1 LEAERKNMLNVLLV
15 HGPNLNLLG
24 WREPGIYGK
33 ISFDEINAR
42 LKRVAEEN
50 DTQLRVF
57 QSNSEGALVDA
68 IQDARTWADGIVI
81 NPGAYSHYSI
91 ALRDALSA
99 VKLPTIEVHLS
110 NIHARE
116 EFRHR
121 LVLTP
126 VCWDDLRFGLA
137 ELFVWSGSL
146 DRHSSRERNLNTSC
160 DDNSFEWAIKSAL
173 P

>member
-1 LEAERKNMLNVLLV
+1 MGECSMLKILLI

-24 WREPGIYGK
+24 WREPGIYGNVG
-33 ISFDEINAR
+33 FDEINTR
-42 LKRVAEEN
+42 LKRVAAEN
-50 DTQLRVF
+50 DAELKVF

-68 IQDARTWADGIVI
+68 IQDARNWADGIVI

-99 VKLPTIEVHLS
+99 VKLPAIEVHLS

-116 EFRHR
+116 EFRHK

-126 VCWDDLRFGLA
+126 VCVGMICGLGWRSYLYA
-137 ELFVWSGSL
+137 LQALIALLQERKQSE
-146 DRHSSRERNLNTSC
+146 SR
-160 DDNSFEWAIKSAL
+160 
-173 P
+173 

>member
-1 LEAERKNMLNVLLV
+1 MLKILLI

-24 WREPGIYGK
+24 WREPSIYGTV
-33 ISFDEINAR
+33 SFDEINAR
-42 LKRVAEEN
+42 MKKAAAENNAEL
-50 DTQLRVF
+50 TVF

-68 IQDARTWADGIVI
+68 IHDARNWADGIII

-116 EFRHR
+116 EFRHK

-126 VCWDDLRFGLA
+126 VCVGMICGLGWRGYLYGLQALISILEEERKKENSIGFDD
-137 ELFVWSGSL
+137 
-146 DRHSSRERNLNTSC
+146 
-160 DDNSFEWAIKSAL
+160 
-173 P
+173 

>member
-1 LEAERKNMLNVLLV
+1 MFKLLLI

-24 WREPGIYGK
+24 SREPGIYGTVG
-33 ISFDEINAR
+33 FEEINTR
-42 LKRVAEEN
+42 MKRVAEEHGAE
-50 DTQLRVF
+50 LRVF

-81 NPGAYSHYSI
+81 NPGAYAHYSI
-91 ALRDALSA
+91 AIRDALSA
-99 VKLPTIEVHLS
+99 VKLPAIEVHLS

-121 LVLTP
+121 LMLTP
-126 VCWDDLRFGLA
+126 VCVGMICGLGWRSYLYGVEA
-137 ELFVWSGSL
+137 LIAL
-146 DRHSSRERNLNTSC
+146 LQERAQT
-160 DDNSFEWAIKSAL
+160 K

>member
-1 LEAERKNMLNVLLV
+1 MLRILLM

-24 WREPGIYGK
+24 WREPGIYGEV
-33 ISFDEINAR
+33 SLDEINAR
-42 LKRVAEEN
+42 MKQVAEEN
-50 DTQLRVF
+50 GCELRVF

-68 IQDARTWADGIVI
+68 IHDARHWADGIVI

-110 NIHARE
+110 NVHARE

-121 LVLTP
+121 RVLTP
-126 VCWDDLRFGLA
+126 VCVGMLCGLGWRSYLYGLLA
-137 ELFVWSGSL
+137 LIEILK
-146 DRHSSRERNLNTSC
+146 ERAQAT
-160 DDNSFEWAIKSAL
+160 EKK
-173 P
+173 

>member
-1 LEAERKNMLNVLLV
+1 MPKILLL

-24 WREPGIYGK
+24 SREPGIYGTV
-33 ISFDEINAR
+33 SLDEINAR
-42 LKRVAEEN
+42 MNKVADEN
-50 DTQLRVF
+50 GVELRVL

-68 IQDARTWADGIVI
+68 IQDARNWADGIVI

-91 ALRDALSA
+91 ALRDALAA

-126 VCWDDLRFGLA
+126 VCVGMICGLGWRSYLYGLEA
-137 ELFVWSGSL
+137 LL
-146 DRHSSRERNLNTSC
+146 
-160 DDNSFEWAIKSAL
+160 AILHEQKKE
-173 P
+173 

>member
-1 LEAERKNMLNVLLV
+1 MFKILLI

-24 WREPGIYGK
+24 WREPGIYGTVG
-33 ISFDEINAR
+33 FDEINTR
-42 LKRVAEEN
+42 MKRVAEEN
-50 DTQLRVF
+50 DTELRVF
-57 QSNSEGALVDA
+57 QSNSEGALVDT

-110 NIHARE
+110 NIHTRE
-116 EFRHR
+116 EFRHK

-126 VCWDDLRFGLA
+126 VCVGMICGLGWRSYLYGL
-137 ELFVWSGSL
+137 ESL
-146 DRHSSRERNLNTSC
+146 IAILQEKK
-160 DDNSFEWAIKSAL
+160 NSENSMAGYDS
-173 P
+173 

>member
-1 LEAERKNMLNVLLV
+1 MIERGYMLKILLV

-24 WREPGIYGK
+24 WREPGIYGTVG
-33 ISFDEINAR
+33 FDEINAR
-42 LKRVAEEN
+42 MKKVAEEHAVE
-50 DTQLRVF
+50 LRVF

-68 IQDARTWADGIVI
+68 IHDARNWADGIVI

-116 EFRHR
+116 EFRHK

-126 VCWDDLRFGLA
+126 VCVGMICGLGWRSYLYGLESLIAILQEEKKLENAIGYDD
-137 ELFVWSGSL
+137 
-146 DRHSSRERNLNTSC
+146 
-160 DDNSFEWAIKSAL
+160 
-173 P
+173 

>member
-1 LEAERKNMLNVLLV
+1 MLKILLM

-24 WREPGIYGK
+24 WREPGIYGTVG
-33 ISFDEINAR
+33 FDEINAR
-42 LKRVAEEN
+42 MKKVAEEN
-50 DTQLRVF
+50 GAELRVF

-68 IQDARTWADGIVI
+68 IHDARNWADGIVI

-91 ALRDALSA
+91 AIRDALSA

-116 EFRHR
+116 EFRHK

-126 VCWDDLRFGLA
+126 VCVGMICGLGWRSYLYGLQALLAILQEEKKKENTIGYDD
-137 ELFVWSGSL
+137 
-146 DRHSSRERNLNTSC
+146 
-160 DDNSFEWAIKSAL
+160 
-173 P
+173 